1 MTTRANGSVYER
13 MFACGSHRSTRTL
26 DVAMKHFEEASRPI
40 LYEYEHPKLAYWGK
54 GSAFLLGHGRARPFN
69 GLSGSPVYYMKR
81 PIRVSEELTFPMLV
95 GMLIRGTA
103 SSRLAHFVG
112 SDVLTNMISL
122 AEPMPDNTIE

>member
-1 MTTRANGSVYER
+1 
-13 MFACGSHRSTRTL
+13 
-26 DVAMKHFEEASRPI
+26 
-40 LYEYEHPKLAYWGK
+40 
-54 GSAFLLGHGRARPFN
+54 HGRARPFN